1 MKPFKR
7 IFLIE
12 DDSISV
18 FLVKKTIEASN
29 FLTDIKVFNDGLEA
43 IEYFEEIVGHAD
55 LFPDIIFLDL
65 SMPVMDGWA
74 FLEEY
79 MQMQPRL
86 GKDIALYVTT
96 SSISPHD
103 IERAKSIRVVSDFLV
118 KPLLTYKLVELLSKL
133 N

>member
-103 IERAKSIRVVSDFLV
+103 IERAKSIRVVSDFLI
-118 KPLLTYKLVELLSKL
+118 KPLVTYKVVELLSKL